1 MKDWAVTY
9 FIENGAPSDQIL
21 LGLASY
27 GKSFT
32 WENPPYGIRL
42 KNIIAFFK
50 LEKFFSFRWDCHIF
64 WLAIL
69 SRNMY

>member
-1 MKDWAVTY
+1 MKDWAVSY

-32 WENPPYGIRL
+32 WEDPPYGICLNR
-42 KNIIAFFK
+42 K
-50 LEKFFSFRWDCHIF
+50 
-64 WLAIL
+64 
-69 SRNMY
+69 